1 MVAPLGAYLWLL
13 WVQWLLGRLT
23 WVNEKTDNQS
33 FSMCFCVSIRMISS
47 EIWNNL
53 ARVIFLKANEIARGD
68 CNF

>member
-1 MVAPLGAYLWLL
+1 
-13 WVQWLLGRLT
+13 
-23 WVNEKTDNQS
+23 
-33 FSMCFCVSIRMISS
+33 MCFCVSIRMISS

>member
-1 MVAPLGAYLWLL
+1 MALMSSVTSGPADMGETL
-13 WVQWLLGRLT
+13 
-23 WVNEKTDNQS
+23 KTDYQS

>member
-1 MVAPLGAYLWLL
+1 MALVSSVTSRPADMG
-13 WVQWLLGRLT
+13 
-23 WVNEKTDNQS
+23 NEKTDNQT